1 MSVLKN
7 KRNTSKLEL
16 YHNARKMR
24 KELILLLR
32 RDFGIHGRGNAKK
45 IDPSLPDDYFDED
58 IADFRRNIKILLRN
72 LIWNVTAGNTIFPK
86 NEKEVEKRRT
96 YQTRAIINCERLH
109 QEFLCAEDVLPLQI
123 SKLIPYV
130 EMIETEIKLL
140 KGWRKAN
147 NKIMKQTNERG
158 GLNANK

>member
-16 YHNARKMR
+16 YHNARRMR
-24 KELILLLR
+24 KELVLLLR
-32 RDFGIHGRGNAKK
+32 RDFGIHNRGNAKK
-45 IDPSLPDDYFDED
+45 IDAELPADYFDED
-58 IADFRRNIKILLRN
+58 IADFRHNIKILLRN
-72 LIWNVTAGNTIFPK
+72 LIWNITAGNTIFPK
-86 NEKEVEKRRT
+86 NEKQVEKRWN
-96 YQTRAIINCERLH
+96 YQTKAIINCERLH

-123 SKLIPYV
+123 SKLVPYV

-147 NKIMKQTNERG
+147 DKIMKKNQERERIK
-158 GLNANK
+158 NK